1 MDATT
6 TPEAHDRPFLTL
18 AEAGAT
24 IGRSAA
30 YVQRLLQRLPGA
42 PTVIVLRCPTGDGS
56 PGRAVR
62 LVDRDEW
69 FDWVRAQREP
79 AVHCGGPVLQKTLP
93 REPVPVL
100 PDALLPPSKRR
111 GWGVR

>member
-18 AEAGAT
+18 AEAGTT
-24 IGRSAA
+24 IGRGKA
-30 YVQRLLQRLPGA
+30 YVQQLRQRLPGA
-42 PTVIVLRCPTGDGS
+42 PTLIVLRCPTADGS

-69 FDWVRAQREP
+69 FAWVRAQREP
-79 AVHCGGPVLQKTLP
+79 AVARSGPVLRSTTE
-93 REPVPVL
+93 RDAVPLL
-100 PDALLPPSKRR
+100 PDALLPASKRR
-111 GWGVR
+111 DRGAR